1 MNKEKNVK
9 KAFLWNMIGS
19 TCYSGSSFLYLLVV
33 TRVCGAQLAGFYSL
47 SYATAQLL
55 LQVGRYGVRTYQAT
69 DLEHKYIFSEYKVSR
84 IITCALMMLFGI
96 IYSSFSFKGEYI
108 IISTFIIMMKM
119 IDAVEDVFHGN
130 LQQKYHVEQMGKML
144 AARNLYSAVFFTAM
158 LIITKNLY
166 CTCVATSTTSLILC
180 LIINS
185 QMTRKYVGHEE
196 DGRKLQMSHVWE
208 LLRTCTPMFI
218 GTFLSL
224 LLYNIPKYAMAGV
237 MTDEYQTYYSILFMP
252 SFVIS
257 LMCEFVFK
265 PTITTIAELWW
276 ENNVKKFTLY
286 ILRII
291 GIILVCCVAVVAGGH
306 LIGRTL
312 LEIIYGHEEDGR
324 KLQMSHVW
332 ELLRTCTPMF
342 IGTFLS
348 LLLYNIP
355 KYAMAGVMTDEYQ
368 TYYSILFMP
377 SFVISLMC
385 EFVFKPTITTIAELW
400 WENNVKK
407 FTLYILRIIGIIL
420 VCCVAV
426 VAGGHLIG
434 RTLLEIIYGVDLSPY
449 KLHFVVLLIGGG
461 ISAEVYMI
469 YNILIAIRWGKCLLP
484 VYSITAVITIAA
496 ARILVQQLG
505 IMGAA
510 LNYVL
515 SCSIL
520 FVLFT
525 LILIYVILRKKHQN

>member
-1 MNKEKNVK
+1 
-9 KAFLWNMIGS
+9 MIGS

-69 DLEHKYIFSEYKVSR
+69 DLEHKYLFSEYKISR
-84 IITCALMMLFGI
+84 VITCALMMLFGI
-96 IYSSFSFKGEYI
+96 LYSSFSFKGEYI

-119 IDAVEDVFHGN
+119 IDAVEDVYHGN

-144 AARNLYSAVFFTAM
+144 AIRNVYSAVFFTGILMA
-158 LIITKNLY
+158 TKNLY
-166 CTCVATSTTSLILC
+166 LTCVTTAITSLILC
-180 LIINS
+180 LVVNS
-185 QMTRKYVGHEE
+185 RTTAKYAPKE
-196 DGRKLQMSHVWE
+196 DIGRGFQMSRVWE
-208 LLRTCTPMFI
+208 LLKICTPMFV

-224 LLYNIPKYAMAGV
+224 LLYNVPKYAMANV

-252 SFVIS
+252 SFVIT
-257 LMCEFVFK
+257 LRCEFVFK

-276 ENNVKKFTLY
+276 ENNIKKFAVY

-291 GIILVCCVAVVAGGH
+291 GIILVCCAGIVV
-306 LIGRTL
+306 
-312 LEIIYGHEEDGR
+312 
-324 KLQMSHVW
+324 
-332 ELLRTCTPMF
+332 
-342 IGTFLS
+342 
-348 LLLYNIP
+348 
-355 KYAMAGVMTDEYQ
+355 
-368 TYYSILFMP
+368 
-377 SFVISLMC
+377 
-385 EFVFKPTITTIAELW
+385 
-400 WENNVKK
+400 
-407 FTLYILRIIGIIL
+407 
-420 VCCVAV
+420 
-426 VAGGHLIG
+426 GGHLIG

-449 KLHFVVLLIGGG
+449 KMQFIALLVGGG

-484 VYSITAVITIAA
+484 VYSVTAVITILAS
-496 ARILVQQLG
+496 RTMVKQWG

-525 LILIYVILRKKHQN
+525 TILIFAILKKKKETANAI

>member
-1 MNKEKNVK
+1 MKEKNVK

-69 DLEHKYIFSEYKVSR
+69 DLEHKYLFSEYKISR
-84 IITCALMMLFGI
+84 VITCALMMLFGI
-96 IYSSFSFKGEYI
+96 LYSSFSFKGDYI

-119 IDAVEDVFHGN
+119 IDAVEDVYHGN

-144 AARNLYSAVFFTAM
+144 AIRNVYSAVFFTGILMA
-158 LIITKNLY
+158 TKNLY
-166 CTCVATSTTSLILC
+166 LTCVTTAITSLILC
-180 LIINS
+180 LVVNS
-185 QMTRKYVGHEE
+185 RTTAKYTPKEDIGRGFQM
-196 DGRKLQMSHVWE
+196 GRVWE
-208 LLRTCTPMFI
+208 LLKICTPMFV

-224 LLYNIPKYAMAGV
+224 LLYNVPKYAMANV

-252 SFVIS
+252 SFVIT

-276 ENNVKKFTLY
+276 ENNIKKFAVY

-291 GIILVCCVAVVAGGH
+291 GIILVCCAGIVV
-306 LIGRTL
+306 
-312 LEIIYGHEEDGR
+312 
-324 KLQMSHVW
+324 
-332 ELLRTCTPMF
+332 
-342 IGTFLS
+342 
-348 LLLYNIP
+348 
-355 KYAMAGVMTDEYQ
+355 
-368 TYYSILFMP
+368 
-377 SFVISLMC
+377 
-385 EFVFKPTITTIAELW
+385 
-400 WENNVKK
+400 
-407 FTLYILRIIGIIL
+407 
-420 VCCVAV
+420 
-426 VAGGHLIG
+426 GGHLIG

-449 KLHFVVLLIGGG
+449 KIQFIALLVGGG

-484 VYSITAVITIAA
+484 VYSVTAVITILAS
-496 ARILVQQLG
+496 RTMVKQWG

-525 LILIYVILRKKHQN
+525 TILIFAILKKKKETANAI